1 MKSLKECLEVAFPIS
16 SVWFGALV
24 GPSMVSGVFAIVYFS
39 PYGMWGILLP
49 FVSMGVACFIVGFGL
64 LGIKE
69 WKIDNYSDYGKRL
82 YGKYSKYLSPLL
94 EIYLILAMLVGGS
107 SVIAMGGIFFHDL
120 ISVPEFVGQILMA
133 IISSVLVLWGAELVR
148 RSSVFMTIV
157 LLVGFSLLIVLSCYS
172 SYDNLVEKIMTWY
185 VPEGITFW
193 QGVTPAIA
201 LGLSNACNALTL
213 SSVGQR
219 LRTNSDVILTI
230 LISFIINS
238 MMFVGCVIFLLPY
251 IPAVLTKEVPN
262 LFVLQQYLTKSYS
275 WLPMVY
281 NIVML
286 FGLASS
292 GVPQLNAVAYRVINF
307 YPNTGIFKKN
317 VCRNICTSILY
328 MIICIMIATC
338 GLQTII
344 SKGYSIL
351 GYLAIPLIVIPICIF
366 MPIRLYREN
375 ARHR

>member
-1 MKSLKECLEVAFPIS
+1 MKNLKGSLKIAFPIS
-16 SVWFGALV
+16 AVWFGALV
-24 GPSMVSGVFAIVYFS
+24 GPSMVSGAFAIVYFL
-39 PYGMWGILLP
+39 PYGMWGLVLP
-49 FVSMGVACFIVGFGL
+49 FVSMGVACCIVGFGL

-69 WKIDNYSDYGKRL
+69 WKVDNYSDYGKRL

-94 EIYLILAMLVGGS
+94 EIYLIIAMLVGGS
-107 SVIAMGGIFFHDL
+107 SVIVMGGIFFHDL
-120 ISVPEFVGQILMA
+120 IGISDLVGQILMA

-148 RSSVFMTIV
+148 HSSVFMTIV
-157 LLVGFSLLIVLSCYS
+157 LLVGFSLLIFLSCYS
-172 SYDNLVEKIMTWY
+172 SSDDLTEKIVTWY
-185 VPEGITFW
+185 VPEGVTLW
-193 QGVTPAIA
+193 QGITPAIA

-213 SSVGQR
+213 SSVGQK
-219 LRTNSDVILTI
+219 LRTNGDIGLTI

-251 IPAVLTKEVPN
+251 IPDVLTEEVPN
-262 LFVLQQYLTKSYS
+262 LYVLQQYLTEKYS

-292 GVPQLNAVAYRVINF
+292 GVPQLNAVTYRVIGF
-307 YPNTGIFKKN
+307 YPNTGAFKN
-317 VCRNICTSILY
+317 PVCRNICTSIIY
-328 MIICIMIATC
+328 MTICILVATL

-351 GYLAIPLIVIPICIF
+351 GYLAIPLIVIPICII
-366 MPIRLYREN
+366 MPIRMHREK
-375 ARHR
+375 ARQR